1 MYVLR
6 VALAQQW
13 RDLEAGLAP
22 GWGHVQLQLTLAD
35 GADPNRAA
43 ALLGPAQP
51 VRPEA
56 GVLRF
61 AAARGGQAVGPEA
74 VVRLLDRL
82 DAEKLGGR
90 LEVVG
95 TATSST
101 VAARKQEPP
110 ESLAAS
116 WDAALAELPADW
128 SDLYA
133 EVELLSSDYFER
145 ASVLCTPLNPR
156 REGTRV
162 AFRFRSA
169 RRFGY
174 GTSPQMVRRCFER
187 CDAESLQGSV
197 SVLRALSDT
206 RPVATQGPVWL
217 ADGRNF

>member
-1 MYVLR
+1 LV
-6 VALAQQW
+6 QQW
-13 RDLEAGLAP
+13 RDLETGLAP
-22 GWGHVQLQLTLAD
+22 GWGGLQLQLTLED

-51 VRPEA
+51 VRPQA

-61 AAARGGQAVGPEA
+61 STARGGQAIGPEA
-74 VVRLLDRL
+74 VVRLLGRL
-82 DAEKLGGR
+82 DQERLAGR
-90 LEVVG
+90 LELVQTDV
-95 TATSST
+95 ATVSSAPVT
-101 VAARKQEPP
+101 DGQPP
-110 ESLAAS
+110 LAEA
-116 WDAALAELPADW
+116 WDAALAKLPADW

-133 EVELLSSDYFER
+133 EVDLVSSDYFDR

-174 GTSPQMVRRCFER
+174 GTSPQMVRRCLER
-187 CDAESLQGSV
+187 CDAESLEGSV
-197 SVLRALSDT
+197 TVLRALSDT